1 MEWRRRGS
9 LGSRA
14 AALFLL
20 ALACCL
26 PAAAMAQEVQRIAA
40 IVNDEIVSG
49 FDLDRRIDL
58 MLLSTGQQNTTD
70 NRRRVRREALRALV
84 DEKLQTQ
91 EARRLSL
98 KISEDELRQGL
109 LVIERQNRLPE
120 GQLGA
125 FLRQSGIDIDAL
137 KQQITADLA
146 WSKVV
151 RRRLTPNVSISDEE
165 VDEAFLRFKAS
176 IGEPEVR
183 VSELFLPVDSAEQD
197 DEIYRNAQR
206 LVEDI
211 RGGAPFAALA
221 RQFSRAPTAATGG
234 DIGWMRPSQLAEE
247 LEPALQALQP
257 GETSEPVR
265 AGGGYYIL
273 QLRQRRNPG
282 GIDPM
287 DTRVWLLQATV
298 PLGQE
303 PAQSVAERS
312 RRALEVGCEGFLAAA
327 GNIRNASASDAGR
340 LRVGDLPPRLREA
353 ATTLPIG
360 RLGPPVD
367 MPGALLLFMVCERE
381 AQVATVPEREQVMDG
396 LVRRRVAMLAQRYLR
411 DLRRSAVVELR

>member
-58 MLLSTGQQNTTD
+58 MLLSTGQQSTAD

-120 GQLGA
+120 GQLA
-125 FLRQSGIDIDAL
+125 PFLRQSGIDIDAL

-183 VSELFLPVDSAEQD
+183 LSELFLPVDSAEQE

-282 GIDPM
+282 GVDPM

-298 PLGQE
+298 PLGEE

-327 GNIRNASASDAGR
+327 GNIRDASASDAGR
-340 LRVGDLPPRLREA
+340 MRVGDLPPRLREA

-381 AQVATVPEREQVMDG
+381 AQAATVPEREQVMDG